1 MPVYEFVCLAC
12 EEHFDR
18 LLPMSS
24 GDPECPR
31 CGDART
37 RRQLSVIGGLG
48 GPDGASAGGGSSG
61 CACGGAC
68 ACRR

>member
-1 MPVYEFVCLAC
+1 MPVYEFVCLGC
-12 EEHFDR
+12 EERFDK

-24 GDPECPR
+24 DDPSCPT
-31 CGDART
+31 CGETRV
-37 RRQLSVIGGLG
+37 RRQLSLIGGLG
-48 GPDGASAGGGSSG
+48 GAPAASG